1 MRIQP
6 CTRVSIQDLVPI
18 DSGTDSKF
26 STFHLLYGTHEN
38 PSLNLKNLYP
48 GRSRGP
54 NILKGLY
61 DGVGY
66 QGLRDERRILVIVIP
81 IIIQVLTR
89 FSKFELVPIRIMQV
103 RIELIQ
109 SIQTIVYLLSFS
121 SIFIYSESRP
131 PETKDRTW

>member
-109 SIQTIVYLLSFS
+109 SIQTIVYLPSFS
-121 SIFIYSESRP
+121 SIFFTLES
-131 PETKDRTW
+131 

>member
-1 MRIQP
+1 MYAD
-6 CTRVSIQDLVPI
+6 SDSDLVPI
-18 DSGTDSKF
+18 DLGTDSKF

-38 PSLNLKNLYP
+38 PSLNLKILYP
-48 GRSRGP
+48 GRSAGP
-54 NILKGLY
+54 NISKVLY

-66 QGLRDERRILVIVIP
+66 QGLRDERRILVIVVP

-109 SIQTIVYLLSFS
+109 SIQTIVYLPSFS
-121 SIFIYSESRP
+121 SIFITPES
-131 PETKDRTW
+131 